1 MFVSNEESA
10 PALKFGWKSGLVAA
24 LRVRRTNLAN
34 EQAQPLPPM
43 GAGNIM
49 MNLALLSTNFLTQ
62 HIALDPP
69 PIRSVTALHE
79 TTDGGSGSPILAT
92 TSVLLPPTTVVTDPK
107 LVTQPGSAASSQP
120 SHALMQSKLPF
131 MHICKLPS
139 VTPPSQHSLPTKVCS
154 TAESTNAAD
163 MEVIRPQTQINAGQ
177 APMTCDT
184 VIAAGTPPSQQQLQ
198 VEPGVSSSLACP
210 IMAALSDSES
220 EHPNQ
225 ITAAPYALPRPS
237 EILVESVLQVHDI
250 NEDIELEQ
258 HMLDLHIAD
267 NPYASDLTSV
277 PNSDVLNG
285 NKTEGDL
292 NAEFSTGAADE
303 KKAFG
308 NPWDRRWWSE
318 VSGADMAGQR
328 VQNVT
333 GEATGQDK
341 QEQDWNASVL

>member
-1 MFVSNEESA
+1 MEKRPCGRPQGTKNKPGTKNVGH
-10 PALKFGWKSGLVAA
+10 PRKDGRPPGQ
-24 LRVRRTNLAN
+24 AN

-49 MNLALLSTNFLTQ
+49 MNLSECRAEWEGSSFQASSALLCTNFLTQ

-92 TSVLLPPTTVVTDPK
+92 TSVLLPPTTVVSDPK

-131 MHICKLPS
+131 MHVCKLPS

-163 MEVIRPQTQINAGQ
+163 MEVIRPQTQINVGQ
-177 APMTCDT
+177 APTTCDT

-210 IMAALSDSES
+210 ITAALSDSES

-237 EILVESVLQVHDI
+237 EISVESVLQVHDI

-258 HMLDLHIAD
+258 HMLGMSL
-267 NPYASDLTSV
+267 
-277 PNSDVLNG
+277 G
-285 NKTEGDL
+285 
-292 NAEFSTGAADE
+292 
-303 KKAFG
+303 
-308 NPWDRRWWSE
+308 
-318 VSGADMAGQR
+318 
-328 VQNVT
+328 
-333 GEATGQDK
+333 
-341 QEQDWNASVL
+341 